1 MPWPGSDTPQPVS
14 LPPIQLLHNSLTLP
28 NRAWC
33 DQSPIPPTSVKLC
46 KISEVESSSSQPLII
61 THCVTVSAN
70 LRWSL
75 FVHNRVVQLCS
86 ALASVPVEL
95 TNAESCSTFLSDIDG
110 LNICAGQPDDHLV
123 QMAAAKKGVF
133 RSHDGESIVASLDE
147 YAPVRL
153 NGKTYAKTIRTTAC
167 QLLVRDGSKCVPC
180 KNYRDTLRT
189 MYNRWSKRASAVM
202 TETSSHTNERFL
214 TTPERKAKMQKMR
227 KRIRGAEQTVQQL
240 TAKIEALMKHGESID
255 SAMHTDILSIMTD
268 KTDEIRKTYAEGSFS
283 RLFWEEQL
291 RAASHKDPRQ
301 VRWHP
306 LIIRWCLNLKL
317 MSSSAYHAFRTAGF
331 IKLPCER
338 TLRDYTNYFESK
350 PGFQL
355 EVNKQLVKESR
366 VKTLT
371 EAKKFCGIVLD
382 EMKVKENLVYNK
394 YAGEVIG
401 FTKLGSINDELLQL
415 EQECLKGT
423 ATNQEH
429 PTIATHLLV
438 LLIRGIFI
446 KLNFPYAH
454 FATSGV
460 TADLLFP
467 IVWEA
472 IRQVEGIGL
481 KVLFITADGASPNR
495 TFFRMHKATGDI
507 PITYK
512 TLNRYAE
519 TERYIYFFSDPPH
532 LIKTTRNCWSHSGL
546 NGTRLM
552 AVSYIKISMAV
563 IMTSI
568 KLTIIT

>member
-1 MPWPGSDTPQPVS
+1 MHSELLVS
-14 LPPIQLLHNSLTLP
+14 LNFL
-28 NRAWC
+28 
-33 DQSPIPPTSVKLC
+33 
-46 KISEVESSSSQPLII
+46 
-61 THCVTVSAN
+61 VS
-70 LRWSL
+70 
-75 FVHNRVVQLCS
+75 
-86 ALASVPVEL
+86 
-95 TNAESCSTFLSDIDG
+95 
-110 LNICAGQPDDHLV
+110 
-123 QMAAAKKGVF
+123 
-133 RSHDGESIVASLDE
+133 
-147 YAPVRL
+147 
-153 NGKTYAKTIRTTAC
+153 
-167 QLLVRDGSKCVPC
+167 
-180 KNYRDTLRT
+180 
-189 MYNRWSKRASAVM
+189 
-202 TETSSHTNERFL
+202 
-214 TTPERKAKMQKMR
+214 
-227 KRIRGAEQTVQQL
+227 
-240 TAKIEALMKHGESID
+240 
-255 SAMHTDILSIMTD
+255 
-268 KTDEIRKTYAEGSFS
+268 
-283 RLFWEEQL
+283 
-291 RAASHKDPRQ
+291 
-301 VRWHP
+301 
-306 LIIRWCLNLKL
+306 
-317 MSSSAYHAFRTAGF
+317 
-331 IKLPCER
+331 ER